1 MKQSSAPGS
10 VMTAV
15 PPDFDAEDLLTEP
28 ERIPPDPPYPRKRPL
43 NAMRGIG
50 FIPVCWLARAL
61 RSGLVPTPAAY
72 TVATVIAEAA
82 DVDGRWC
89 FLYLETMLERCG
101 GILSL
106 STVKRSLNDLVDAG
120 LVRKLSPE
128 RTREFFSADIASG
141 RRWADRLPMVM
152 ELMIPAEAFPAP
164 VVEEINHVRAE
175 LGEELLTEESRP
187 YPPVVTR
194 GHSDPDPGSE
204 RPTDLYPTHLDPNTP
219 VPSVRGTSTTGR
231 ARETPDAHDAAKTRH
246 EPSGRALELLS
257 HVPDAALHRPG
268 SDRAALAQA
277 VDRLIAQGLRQRELR
292 PLLADVHALRRPF
305 PALMRRLA
313 DLEQARL
320 FLDGRLGAGVHRTGE
335 NTWTGAVPLAAW
347 EAGDLFDHPPEFV
360 LDSQGRASQ
369 TCPEHPGVRNVP
381 GGACGVCGDPCRSV
395 PEEILHPPAPTADT
409 SPPPAPDPMADDPVR
424 ECEIDP
430 VQLRLMKES
439 LEQAGH
445 VRAAPPPQDITPALS
460 PAARKA
466 IGSVRAR
473 LARLRPREP
482 E

>member
-1 MKQSSAPGS
+1 MLSVPG
-10 VMTAV
+10 
-15 PPDFDAEDLLTEP
+15 DD
-28 ERIPPDPPYPRKRPL
+28 
-43 NAMRGIG
+43 
-50 FIPVCWLARAL
+50 ARAL
-61 RSGLVPTPAAY
+61 R
-72 TVATVIAEAA
+72 
-82 DVDGRWC
+82 
-89 FLYLETMLERCG
+89 